1 MISRLNM
8 RCRKKRTARR
18 KYRKRTQK
26 GGFLNRY
33 NLTYAGRDT
42 INQVGKIAPDIIKNA
57 SNQINNVAQQR
68 INQITSQG
76 GKEMERV
83 LLKFFR
89 GAIESV

>member
-33 NLTYAGRDT
+33 NLTHAGRDT

-57 SNQINNVAQQR
+57 SN
-68 INQITSQG
+68 
-76 GKEMERV
+76 
-83 LLKFFR
+83 
-89 GAIESV
+89 